1 MPKRY
6 SEVVNRRRTYNTMT
20 KGKIKGH
27 KDKQ

>member
-20 KGKIKGH
+20 KKKN
-27 KDKQ
+27 KRT